1 MRVYFTLGRSPVE
14 ANSVVVTVCILCI
27 VGVSDVCPLKR
38 KQARRERESELLLV
52 NSL

>member
-14 ANSVVVTVCILCI
+14 ANSVVLTICI
-27 VGVSDVCPLKR
+27 VGVKR
-38 KQARRERESELLLV
+38 GQARRERESELRLV